1 MGRPARHPARA
12 GGGEVIRH
20 AYDLA
25 RAQVHRR
32 VDAAASEA
40 VLEIQAQAKAA
51 RAFIN
56 RRAKQ
61 RIRRLEERLSY
72 GVV

>member
-1 MGRPARHPARA
+1 M
-12 GGGEVIRH
+12 IRH
-20 AYDLA
+20 AFDLA
-25 RAQVHRR
+25 RSKVHRR
-32 VDAAASEA
+32 VDAAAAEA

-56 RRAKQ
+56 RRAGQ
-61 RIRRLEERLSY
+61 RMRRLEERLPY

>member
-1 MGRPARHPARA
+1 M
-12 GGGEVIRH
+12 IRH
-20 AYDLA
+20 AFDLA
-25 RAQVHRR
+25 RSKVHRR
-32 VDAAASEA
+32 VDAAAAEA

-56 RRAKQ
+56 RRAGQ
-61 RIRRLEERLSY
+61 RMRRLEERIPY

>member
-1 MGRPARHPARA
+1 M
-12 GGGEVIRH
+12 IRH

-56 RRAKQ
+56 RRAGQ
-61 RIRRLEERLSY
+61 RMRRLEERLPY
-72 GVV
+72 GVA

>member
-1 MGRPARHPARA
+1 ML
-12 GGGEVIRH
+12 RH
-20 AYDLA
+20 ADDLA

-56 RRAKQ
+56 RRAGQ
-61 RIRRLEERLSY
+61 RIRRLEERLPY
-72 GVV
+72 GVA